1 MTMQLEPL
9 STIDE
14 PRYGSITLRDV
25 TAILFRQRRLLT
37 LSFAGILLLAI
48 LLSGVLAPTYEA
60 EMKILV
66 RHGRVDPV
74 VTSQSNNPPQIMQEE
89 ITESELN
96 SEVELLNSR
105 DLLRKVVL
113 ANGLQT
119 RQHSWFRVFRKPN
132 EEVVIAKAVR
142 DLGKRLKV
150 DPVRKTNIIS
160 VTYASS
166 NPDLA
171 ARVLNSLGGL
181 YLEKHLQVHRP
192 SGEFT
197 FFDQETEQLRRGLE
211 TAEGR
216 LTDFTR
222 KNGVVSAQYER
233 DLTLQKAMEQE
244 ASLAQTH
251 AAIAET
257 EQRIEALRLQAVSV
271 PPRLTTQLRTA
282 ENPQLLQQMKSTLL
296 TLELKRSEL
305 LSKFEPTYP
314 LVVEVEKEI
323 RETRTAIAGEK
334 EAPVRDE
341 TTDQNPTYEWVK
353 SELAKAQTEL
363 SGLKARAVADQAAL
377 AKYRN
382 DSRNLQEATIVQQDL
397 LRTAKTE
404 EDNYLLYRRKQEE
417 ARINDALDARGILNV
432 AVAEPATVPA
442 LPAQSLSYYV
452 LLCALLASSGSVGIA
467 FFVDFLDPSVRTPDE
482 VSLRL
487 DLPVLASIPKEQ
499 QLN

>member
-1 MTMQLEPL
+1 MLCQR
-9 STIDE
+9 ST
-14 PRYGSITLRDV
+14 S
-25 TAILFRQRRLLT
+25 AILHC
-37 LSFAGILLLAI
+37 
-48 LLSGVLAPTYEA
+48 
-60 EMKILV
+60 K
-66 RHGRVDPV
+66 
-74 VTSQSNNPPQIMQEE
+74 
-89 ITESELN
+89 
-96 SEVELLNSR
+96 
-105 DLLRKVVL
+105 
-113 ANGLQT
+113 
-119 RQHSWFRVFRKPN
+119 KPC
-132 EEVVIAKAVR
+132 
-142 DLGKRLKV
+142 
-150 DPVRKTNIIS
+150 
-160 VTYASS
+160 
-166 NPDLA
+166 
-171 ARVLNSLGGL
+171 
-181 YLEKHLQVHRP
+181 
-192 SGEFT
+192 
-197 FFDQETEQLRRGLE
+197 
-211 TAEGR
+211 
-216 LTDFTR
+216 
-222 KNGVVSAQYER
+222 
-233 DLTLQKAMEQE
+233 EQE

-257 EQRIEALRLQAVSV
+257 EQRIEALRQQAVSV

-314 LVVEVEKEI
+314 LVVEVEKQI
-323 RETRTAIAGEK
+323 RETRAAIAGEK

-382 DSRNLQEATIVQQDL
+382 DARNLQQATIVQQDL

-452 LLCALLASSGSVGIA
+452 LLCALLAAVEA
-467 FFVDFLDPSVRTPDE
+467 WELR
-482 VSLRL
+482 SLSIS
-487 DLPVLASIPKEQ
+487 SIPRSALRTKSRSGLTSRYWPQ
-499 QLN
+499 SLKNSS

>member
-1 MTMQLEPL
+1 
-9 STIDE
+9 
-14 PRYGSITLRDV
+14 
-25 TAILFRQRRLLT
+25 
-37 LSFAGILLLAI
+37 
-48 LLSGVLAPTYEA
+48 
-60 EMKILV
+60 
-66 RHGRVDPV
+66 
-74 VTSQSNNPPQIMQEE
+74 
-89 ITESELN
+89 
-96 SEVELLNSR
+96 
-105 DLLRKVVL
+105 
-113 ANGLQT
+113 
-119 RQHSWFRVFRKPN
+119 
-132 EEVVIAKAVR
+132 
-142 DLGKRLKV
+142 
-150 DPVRKTNIIS
+150 
-160 VTYASS
+160 
-166 NPDLA
+166 
-171 ARVLNSLGGL
+171 
-181 YLEKHLQVHRP
+181 
-192 SGEFT
+192 
-197 FFDQETEQLRRGLE
+197 
-211 TAEGR
+211 
-216 LTDFTR
+216 
-222 KNGVVSAQYER
+222 
-233 DLTLQKAMEQE
+233 
-244 ASLAQTH
+244 
-251 AAIAET
+251 
-257 EQRIEALRLQAVSV
+257 
-271 PPRLTTQLRTA
+271 
-282 ENPQLLQQMKSTLL
+282 MKSTLL

-314 LVVEVEKEI
+314 PVVEVEKQI
-323 RETRTAIAGEK
+323 RETRAAIAGEK

-353 SELAKAQTEL
+353 SELAKARTEL

-382 DSRNLQEATIVQQDL
+382 DARNLQQATIVQQDL